1 MYRVATGLGWGW
13 AVADCLAV
21 PAGPC
26 PNYRPAHRHPRKQ
39 LAADRPRGGKR
50 TGSLHWRRTARP
62 SARPA
67 NRCPTHRKKSH
78 ILQARRSNIIK
89 NNEFGST
96 FHFRPEKPY
105 DVVFPTSRTSSTS
118 SCPSSCASSCTS
130 SYASCASSHATSSL
144 ETASYCRAVWPLGWA
159 AAGSLTA
166 SPTDRPVSHLSSCA
180 SSSTRSDWQLTG
192 RVVANGLNRRTG
204 G

>member
-96 FHFRPEKPY
+96 FHISDLKNHMMSFFRPREHPRRRPARR
-105 DVVFPTSRTSSTS
+105 PTR
-118 SCPSSCASSCTS
+118 
-130 SYASCASSHATSSL
+130 HARRPT
-144 ETASYCRAVWPLGWA
+144 RRPPLKQPATVGPCGRWA
-159 AAGSLTA
+159 GLRLAA
-166 SPTDRPVSHLSSCA
+166 SPPARP
-180 SSSTRSDWQLTG
+180 TG
-192 RVVANGLNRRTG
+192 PCPTYHPAHRPPQGATG
-204 G
+204 S